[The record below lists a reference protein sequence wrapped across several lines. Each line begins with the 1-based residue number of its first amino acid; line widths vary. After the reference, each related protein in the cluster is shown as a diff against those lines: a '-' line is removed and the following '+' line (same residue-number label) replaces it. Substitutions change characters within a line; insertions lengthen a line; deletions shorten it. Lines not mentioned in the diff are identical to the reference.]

1 MIRAR
6 SPRGRAPSISDVRIA
21 FNAQLLSYRQTY
33 RSAGI
38 ARYIDRLLNN
48 LPGALAPGDQVA
60 TYVGP
65 SVPVDAPA
73 VAWSR
78 VVRSRLPTHRPLAR
92 ILWEQ
97 TLLPVLARTWG
108 ADLVHAPAYVLPPG
122 AGLSTVVTFHDLSFF
137 RMPDA
142 FNRANRLF
150 LQSFSRASARR
161 ADRVIAVSASTR
173 DDLVDVLGVPP
184 ERIDVVY
191 NGVDARFQPEVDPR
205 HMDRFRS
212 ERGLPERFI
221 LYLGTLEP
229 RKNLGNLLRAY
240 AIARRRGV
248 VEPLV
253 IAGGPGWGDLVLTRA
268 IEELGLG
275 DSVRP
280 IGYVPAEEQPG
291 WYAAATVFAYPS
303 LYEGFGLPAL
313 EAMACGTAVV
323 ASNRSSLPE
332 VVGDAGLLADP
343 SNPEALA
350 ESITTLLRDD
360 DLRRDFG
367 RRGVERARAFS
378 WDNAARRTVDAYR
391 AALVVP
397 RSDGIRK
404 TDWPTRQAME

>member
-1 MIRAR
+1 M
-6 SPRGRAPSISDVRIA
+6 RIA

-38 ARYIDRLLNN
+38 ARYIDRLLHN
-48 LPGALAPGDQVA
+48 LPGALGPGDQVA

-65 SVPVDAPA
+65 SVPADVPA

-97 TLLPVLARTWG
+97 VLFPIHARTWG
-108 ADLVHAPAYVLPPG
+108 ADLVHGPAYVLPPG
-122 AGLSTVVTFHDLSFF
+122 TGLSTVVTFHDLSFF

-142 FNRANRLF
+142 FNRPNRLF
-150 LQSFSRASARR
+150 LQSFARASARR
-161 ADRVIAVSASTR
+161 ADRIIAVSESTR
-173 DDLVDVLGVPP
+173 DDLVDVLGIAP

-191 NGVDARFQPEVDPR
+191 NGVDGRFQPEPDPR
-205 HMDRFRS
+205 RMDRFRA
-212 ERGLPERFI
+212 ERGLPDRFI

-253 IAGGPGWGDLVLTRA
+253 IAGGPGWGDLALTRA
-268 IEELGLG
+268 IEELDLG
-275 DSVRP
+275 DSARP
-280 IGYVPAEEQPG
+280 IGYVPADEQPL

-323 ASNRSSLPE
+323 TSNRSSLPE

-343 SNPEALA
+343 TDPEALA
-350 ESITTLLRDD
+350 QAITTLTRDD
-360 DLRRDFG
+360 GLRHDLE
-367 RRGVERARAFS
+367 RRGVERARGFS
-378 WDNAARRTVDAYR
+378 WDDAARRTVDAYR
-391 AALVVP
+391 VALVIP

-404 TDWPTRQAME
+404 TGWPTRQAME